1 VSLKISILNTSVD
14 YIKKRK
20 LQEAKLLQIIIRRR
34 ILNKEIE
41 NSGKRIVK
49 EITMISIKKI
59 FWSLSYLTQI

>member
-14 YIKKRK
+14 YIKRRK